1 MPAPEHSLAFH
12 RTSVLVAF
20 LKLISKDGI
29 LIGVPIFFESLEDI
43 RIFFSNT

>member
-1 MPAPEHSLAFH
+1 MPAPEHGFAFN
-12 RTSVLVAF
+12 RTFVLVVF

-29 LIGVPIFFESLEDI
+29 LIGVPIFFVSFEDI